1 MRSPSLLQM
10 GSINMSIQLK
20 PEIQEMIK
28 SHIDTG
34 IYTDANDVIIKAL
47 KLLTEWEKG
56 YKQWEEEVRKKV
68 EIAAEQ
74 LDRGEG
80 IDLDIVVARL
90 QEKLRQARDK

>member
-1 MRSPSLLQM
+1 
-10 GSINMSIQLK
+10 MSIQLK

-34 IYTDANDVIIKAL
+34 IYTDANDVVIKAL
-47 KLLTEWEKG
+47 KLLTEWEEG

-80 IDLDIVVARL
+80 IDLNIVVARL
-90 QEKLRQARDK
+90 REKLRQARDR

>member
-1 MRSPSLLQM
+1 
-10 GSINMSIQLK
+10 MSIQLK

-34 IYTDANDVIIKAL
+34 IYTDANDVVIKAL
-47 KLLTEWEKG
+47 KLLTEWEEG

-80 IDLDIVVARL
+80 IDLNIVVAKLR
-90 QEKLRQARDK
+90 EKLRQARDR

>member
-1 MRSPSLLQM
+1 M